1 MANIM
6 DFKSVRNNTHRAGFD
21 LSSRMCFTAKVGEM
35 LPVKHWD
42 LLPGD
47 SFNIDGKSFMRTLPV
62 QKATFGRVR
71 EYYDFYFVPYNLLW
85 DKFESWIVQ
94 TKNAYHAKSNL
105 AAADNFSTSPYFTDS
120 DIVGA
125 YSSMGSSE
133 SQAYL
138 DYWHVGTDKAKYAQG
153 DMAKLLTYLGYPTS
167 LAPAGVK
174 NLALNPFPL
183 LAYHKIYQDYFR
195 FSQWED
201 AAPWTYNLDYILSED
216 KLHMDITGMMSNR
229 SGNTP
234 TIFTLHHVN
243 FDKDLVNGMLPQPQY
258 GDVAI
263 AGPLSGDF
271 SGLHAVWPSS
281 GLAHDLRFTGTS
293 HQSGY
298 EFFPIGYDANSS
310 STGSPISQNTL
321 RVNGLT
327 GSPVQL
333 RLNNVS
339 PDNSPLQLPLSGSNI
354 SAGLSILVLRQAEAL
369 QKWKEITL
377 SGDSDYKEQISK
389 HWNVPSSQYNSYR
402 CQYLGGFARNLD
414 VSEVINTNLQ
424 GEDGVADIAGRGLSA
439 SNGKIHFK
447 NNDLYGLIMCIY
459 HAKPIVEWNSLNIL
473 HPCLTKTK
481 ATDYAIP
488 EFDSIGMQPLLR
500 LNIMYAGNSPTVPA
514 GYVPRYAEYKTDLDM
529 YKGSFTSTNLNWILP
544 HTLATVSQTQTPL
557 TYRAFKVP
565 PTICDNMFVAK
576 ADATVASDPLLNTI
590 YFDVKAVRNLSRDGM
605 PY

>member
-6 DFKSVRNNTHRAGFD
+6 DFKSVKNNVHRAGFD

-35 LPVKHWD
+35 LPVKYWD

-47 SFNIDGKSFMRTLPV
+47 SFEIDGKSFMRTLPV
-62 QKATFGRVR
+62 QKATFGRIR

-105 AAADNFSTSPYFTDS
+105 AAADNFTTSPYLTDT

-125 YSSMGSSE
+125 HSSMGSNE

-153 DMAKLLTYLGYPTS
+153 DMSKLLTYLGYPVTI
-167 LAPAGVK
+167 APSGVE
-174 NLALNPFPL
+174 NVALSPFPL

-216 KLHMDITGMMSNR
+216 KLHMDIPGMMKGR
-229 SGNTP
+229 TGNTP

-263 AGPLSGDF
+263 AGPLTGDF
-271 SGLHAVWPSS
+271 SGLSAVWATS
-281 GLAHDLRFTGTS
+281 GNSKDLVVNAS
-293 HQSGY
+293 AHQSGH
-298 EFFPIGYDANSS
+298 EFFPAGYDSKS
-310 STGSPISQNTL
+310 TTTGSGIDPVKFRL
-321 RVNGLT
+321 NGYS
-327 GSPVQL
+327 GSPVNVV
-333 RLNNVS
+333 LNQVHPHNT
-339 PDNSPLQLPLSGSNI
+339 PFNLPISGSNI

-447 NNDLYGLIMCIY
+447 NNDLYGIIMCIY
-459 HAKPIVEWNSLNIL
+459 HAKPLVEWNSLNIL
-473 HPCLTKTK
+473 HPCLTKVK
-481 ATDYAIP
+481 STDYAIP

-529 YKGSFTSTNLNWILP
+529 YKGSFATTNVNWILP
-544 HTLATVSQTQTPL
+544 HTLTTVSQTQAPL

-565 PTICDNMFVAK
+565 PTICDNMFIAK
-576 ADATVASDPLLNTI
+576 VDNTTASDQLLNTI

>member
-6 DFKSVRNNTHRAGFD
+6 DFKSVRNNVHRAGFD
-21 LSSRMCFTAKVGEM
+21 LSSRVCFTGKVGEM
-35 LPVKHWD
+35 IPIKHWD

-47 SFNIDGKSFMRTLPV
+47 TFKIDGKSFMRTLPV

-105 AAADNFSTSPYFTDS
+105 AAADNFSTSPYFTDV

-125 YSSMGSSE
+125 YSSMESKE

-138 DYWHVGTDKAKYAQG
+138 DYWHVGQDKAKYAQG
-153 DMAKLLTYLGYPTS
+153 DMAKLLIYLGYPVT
-167 LAPAGVK
+167 LAPNGVK
-174 NLALNPFPL
+174 EIALNPFPL

-201 AAPWTYNLDYILSED
+201 AAPWTYNLDYILSEGD
-216 KLHMDITGMMSNR
+216 LHMDIPGMMSGR
-229 SGNTP
+229 TGNTP

-271 SGLHAVWPSS
+271 SGLAAVWSS
-281 GLAHDLRFTGTS
+281 NNRQTVSFQGTA
-293 HQSGY
+293 HQSGH
-298 EFFPIGYDANSS
+298 EFFPLGYDASS
-310 STGSPISQNTL
+310 TSTGSSIDSSTSRL
-321 RVNGLT
+321 NGLKS
-327 GSPVQL
+327 SPI
-333 RLNNVS
+333 RANLNALG
-339 PDNSPLQLPLSGSNI
+339 PNSQISFPLTGSNI

-439 SNGKIHFK
+439 SNGKITFR

-459 HAKPIVEWNSLNIL
+459 HAKPIVEWNSANIL
-473 HPCLTKTK
+473 HPCLTKVK

-514 GYVPRYAEYKTDLDM
+514 GYVPRYAEYKTDLDIF
-529 YKGSFTSTNLNWILP
+529 KGSFASTNANWILP
-544 HTLATVSQTQTPL
+544 HTLSTVSQTQTPL

-565 PTICDNMFVAK
+565 PSICDNMFVAK
-576 ADATVASDPLLNTI
+576 ADNTVASDPLLNTI

>member
-1 MANIM
+1 M
-6 DFKSVRNNTHRAGFD
+6 DFKSVKNNVHRAGFD

-35 LPVKHWD
+35 LPVKYWD

-47 SFNIDGKSFMRTLPV
+47 SFEIDGKSFMRTLPV
-62 QKATFGRVR
+62 QKATFGRIR

-105 AAADNFSTSPYFTDS
+105 AAADNFTTSPYLTDT

-125 YSSMGSSE
+125 HSSMGSNE

-153 DMAKLLTYLGYPTS
+153 DMSKLLTYLGYPVT
-167 LAPAGVK
+167 LAPSGVD
-174 NLALNPFPL
+174 NVALSPFPL

-216 KLHMDITGMMSNR
+216 KLHMDISGMMKGR
-229 SGNTP
+229 TGNTP

-271 SGLHAVWPSS
+271 SGLSAVWATS
-281 GLAHDLRFTGTS
+281 GNAKDLVVNSTAHQAG
-293 HQSGY
+293 H
-298 EFFPIGYDANSS
+298 EFFPAGYDSNSTT
-310 STGSPISQNTL
+310 TGSGVDPYRFRL
-321 RVNGLT
+321 NGYS
-327 GSPVQL
+327 GSPVNVV
-333 RLNNVS
+333 LNQVHPHNTAFK
-339 PDNSPLQLPLSGSNI
+339 LPISGSNI

-424 GEDGVADIAGRGLSA
+424 GEEGVADIAGRGLSA

-447 NNDLYGLIMCIY
+447 NNDLYGIIMCIY
-459 HAKPIVEWNSLNIL
+459 HAKPLVEWNSMNIL
-473 HPCLTKTK
+473 HPCLTKVK
-481 ATDYAIP
+481 STDYAIP

-500 LNIMYAGNSPTVPA
+500 LNIMYAGNSPAAPA

-529 YKGSFTSTNLNWILP
+529 FKGSFATDNVNWILP
-544 HTLATVSQTQTPL
+544 HTLSTVSQTQTPL

-565 PTICDNMFVAK
+565 PAICDNMFVSK
-576 ADATVASDPLLNTI
+576 ADNTTSSDQLLNTI

>member
-6 DFKSVRNNTHRAGFD
+6 DFKSVSNNVHRAGFD

-35 LPVKHWD
+35 IPVKHWD

-47 SFNIDGKSFMRTLPV
+47 FFKMEGKSFMRTLPV

-105 AAADNFSTSPYFTDS
+105 AAADNFTTSPYFTDR

-125 YSSMGSSE
+125 HSTMGSKE
-133 SQAYL
+133 AQAYL
-138 DYWHVGTDKAKYAQG
+138 DYWHTGSDKAKYAQG
-153 DMAKLLTYLGYPTS
+153 DMSKLLTYLGYPVT
-167 LAPAGVK
+167 LAPTGVSDV
-174 NLALNPFPL
+174 ALNPFPL

-216 KLHMDITGMMSNR
+216 KLHMDISGMMSGR
-229 SGNTP
+229 TANTP

-263 AGPLSGDF
+263 AGPLTGDF
-271 SGLHAVWPSS
+271 SGLRAVWSSS
-281 GLAHDLRFTGTS
+281 GNSKTMKFQVAS
-293 HQSGY
+293 HQSGH
-298 EFFPIGYDANSS
+298 EFYPLGYDAT
-310 STGSPISQNTL
+310 STT
-321 RVNGLT
+321 T
-327 GSPVQL
+327 GSPVSSDTIKL
-333 RLNNVS
+333 NGLNSSPIAVALNNLYPS
-339 PDNSPLQLPLSGSNI
+339 SQLTFPVSGSNM

-389 HWNVPSSQYNSYR
+389 HWNIPSSQYNSYR

-424 GEDGVADIAGRGLSA
+424 GEEGVADIAGRGLSA
-439 SNGKIHFK
+439 SNGTITFK
-447 NNDLYGLIMCIY
+447 NHDLYGLIMCIY
-459 HAKPIVEWNSLNIL
+459 HAKPIVEWNSINIL
-473 HPCLTKTK
+473 HPCLTKVK

-500 LNIMYAGNSPTVPA
+500 LNIMYNGNSPTVPA
-514 GYVPRYAEYKTDLDM
+514 GYVPRYAEYKTDLDL
-529 YKGSFTSTNLNWILP
+529 YKGSFATTNVNWVLP
-544 HTLATVSQTQTPL
+544 HTLATVAQTQTPL
-557 TYRAFKVP
+557 TYRAYKVP
-565 PTICDNMFVAK
+565 PSICDNMFVAK
-576 ADATVASDPLLNTI
+576 ADNTVASDQLLNTI

>member
-6 DFKSVRNNTHRAGFD
+6 DFKSVRNNVHRAGFD

-35 LPVKHWD
+35 IPVKYWD

-47 SFNIDGKSFMRTLPV
+47 SFKIDGKSFMRTLPV

-105 AAADNFSTSPYFTDS
+105 TAADNFTTSPYFTDS
-120 DIVGA
+120 DIA
-125 YSSMGSSE
+125 SALISMRDKE
-133 SQAYL
+133 ALAYL
-138 DYWHVGTDKAKYAQG
+138 DYWHVGSDKARWAEG
-153 DMAKLLTYLGYPTS
+153 DMFKLLTYLGYPTS
-167 LAPAGVK
+167 VAPAGVS
-174 NLALNPFPL
+174 NVALSPFPL

-216 KLHMDITGMMSNR
+216 KLHMDITGMMSGR
-229 SGNTP
+229 TVNTP

-271 SGLHAVWPSS
+271 SGLSAVWAKNGNSS
-281 GLAHDLRFTGTS
+281 DVSFQVDPHK
-293 HQSGY
+293 SGY
-298 EFFPIGYDANSS
+298 EFYPLGYDATSS
-310 STGSPISQNTL
+310 STGAPPDSSMARLNGLSSSPIRTVFKTFRPSDKDL
-321 RVNGLT
+321 KFPVT
-327 GSPVQL
+327 GS
-333 RLNNVS
+333 
-339 PDNSPLQLPLSGSNI
+339 DI

-424 GEDGVADIAGRGLSA
+424 GEEGVADIAGRGLSA
-439 SNGKIHFK
+439 SNGKINFK

-459 HAKPIVEWNSLNIL
+459 HAKPIVEWNSKNIL
-473 HPCLTKTK
+473 HPCLTKVK

-488 EFDSIGMQPLLR
+488 EFDNIGMQPLLR
-500 LNIMYAGNSPTVPA
+500 LNIMYNGNSPTVPA
-514 GYVPRYAEYKTDLDM
+514 GYVPRYAEYKTDLDLF
-529 YKGSFTSTNLNWILP
+529 KGSFTSTNANWILP
-544 HTLATVSQTQTPL
+544 HTLATVSQSQTPL

-565 PTICDNMFVAK
+565 PEICDNMFVAK
-576 ADATVASDPLLNTI
+576 ADNTVDSDQLLNTI

>member
-6 DFKSVRNNTHRAGFD
+6 DFKSVRNNVHRAGFD

-47 SFNIDGKSFMRTLPV
+47 VFKIDGKSFMRTLPV

-94 TKNAYHAKSNL
+94 TKNAYHAKSVL
-105 AAADNFSTSPYFTDS
+105 TAADNFTTSPYFTDR
-120 DIVGA
+120 DIAGA
-125 YSSMGSSE
+125 YSTMGSKE

-138 DYWHVGTDKAKYAQG
+138 DYWHTGSDKADWAQG
-153 DMAKLLTYLGYPTS
+153 DMAKLLTYLGYPVT
-167 LAPAGVK
+167 LAPTGVESV
-174 NLALNPFPL
+174 ALNPFPL

-201 AAPWTYNLDYILSED
+201 AAPWTYNLDYVLSED
-216 KLHMDITGMMSNR
+216 KLHMDITGMMSGR
-229 SGNTP
+229 TVNTP

-263 AGPLSGDF
+263 AGPLTGDF
-271 SGLHAVWPSS
+271 SGLHAVWNSS
-281 GLAHDLRFTGTS
+281 GNSKSMKFQAAS
-293 HQSGY
+293 HQSGR
-298 EFFPIGYDANSS
+298 EFYPLGYDAQTS
-310 STGSPISQNTL
+310 STGSPVDPSVSRL
-321 RVNGLT
+321 NGLNS
-327 GSPVQL
+327 SPIFVT
-333 RLNNVS
+333 LNNFNPAS
-339 PDNSPLQLPLSGSNI
+339 QLNLPLSGSGM

-424 GEDGVADIAGRGLSA
+424 GEEGVADIAGRGLSA
-439 SNGKIHFK
+439 SNGKINFK

-473 HPCLTKTK
+473 HPCLTKVK

-500 LNIMYAGNSPTVPA
+500 LNIMYNGNSPTVPA
-514 GYVPRYAEYKTDLDM
+514 GYVPRYAEYKTDLDL
-529 YKGSFTSTNLNWILP
+529 YKGSFATTNVNWVLP
-544 HTLATVSQTQTPL
+544 HTLTTVSQTQTPL
-557 TYRAFKVP
+557 TYRAYKVP
-565 PTICDNMFVAK
+565 PTICDNMFVAQ
-576 ADATVASDPLLNTI
+576 ADSTVASDQLLNTI

>member
-6 DFKSVRNNTHRAGFD
+6 DFKSVRNNTHRSGFD

-47 SFNIDGKSFMRTLPV
+47 VFEIDGKSFMRTLPV

-105 AAADNFSTSPYFTDS
+105 AASDNFTSSPYLTDG

-125 YSSMGSSE
+125 LSSMGSE
-133 SQAYL
+133 GGAAYL
-138 DYWHVGTDKAKYAQG
+138 DYWYVGADKAKYAQG
-153 DMAKLLTYLGYPTS
+153 DMSKLLSYLGYPIT
-167 LAPAGVK
+167 LAPTGVR
-174 NLALNPFPL
+174 NVALNPFPL

-201 AAPWTYNLDYILSED
+201 AAPWTCNLDYVLSED
-216 KLHMDITGMMSNR
+216 HLHMDITGMMKGRTS
-229 SGNTP
+229 NTP

-263 AGPLSGDF
+263 AGPLTGDF
-271 SGLHAVWPSS
+271 SNLSASWTNSNRQTVSFQSS
-281 GLAHDLRFTGTS
+281 D
-293 HQSGY
+293 HQSGF
-298 EFFPIGYDANSS
+298 EFFPLGYDASS
-310 STGSPISQNTL
+310 STSGSQIDPSTSRLNGLGTSPV
-321 RVNGLT
+321 RVNLNAL
-327 GSPVQL
+327 SP
-333 RLNNVS
+333 NNSYKFPV
-339 PDNSPLQLPLSGSNI
+339 SGSNI

-377 SGDSDYKEQISK
+377 SGDSDYQEQISK

-424 GEDGVADIAGRGLSA
+424 GEEGIADIAGRGLSA
-439 SNGKIHFK
+439 SNGKINFK

-459 HAKPIVEWNSLNIL
+459 HAKPIVEWNSSNIL
-473 HPCLTKTK
+473 HPCLTKVK

-488 EFDSIGMQPLLR
+488 EFDNIGMQPLMR
-500 LNIMYAGNSPTVPA
+500 LNIMYGGNSPVVPA

-529 YKGSFTSTNLNWILP
+529 FKGSFLKTNINWVLP
-544 HTLATVSQTQTPL
+544 HTLSAVSQTQTPL

-565 PTICDNMFVAK
+565 PSICDNMFVAK
-576 ADATVASDPLLNTI
+576 ADATVDTDQLLNTI

>member
-6 DFKSVRNNTHRAGFD
+6 DFKSVKNNVHRSGFD

-35 LPVKHWD
+35 LPVKYWD

-47 SFNIDGKSFMRTLPV
+47 SFKIDGKSFMRTLPV
-62 QKATFGRVR
+62 QKATFGRIR

-105 AAADNFSTSPYFTDS
+105 TAADNFTTSPYFTDG
-120 DIVGA
+120 DIVSA
-125 YSSMGSSE
+125 LTSMGKNE

-138 DYWHVGTDKAKYAQG
+138 DYWNKNSNKALWAES
-153 DMAKLLTYLGYPTS
+153 DMSKLLTYLGYPTS
-167 LAPAGVK
+167 LAPSGVK
-174 NLALNPFPL
+174 EVALNPFPL

-216 KLHMDITGMMSNR
+216 KLHMDITGMMSGR
-229 SGNTP
+229 TVNTP

-263 AGPLSGDF
+263 AGPLTGDF
-271 SGLHAVWPSS
+271 SGLSAVWARQGNTSTVS
-281 GLAHDLRFTGTS
+281 FQASAH
-293 HQSGY
+293 QQGY
-298 EFFPIGYDANSS
+298 EFFPLGYDAKSS
-310 STGSPISQNTL
+310 STGSAIEPTVTRL
-321 RVNGLT
+321 NGLNSSPIRTVLNTFRPNDKDLTFPVT
-327 GSPVQL
+327 GS
-333 RLNNVS
+333 NMT
-339 PDNSPLQLPLSGSNI
+339 
-354 SAGLSILVLRQAEAL
+354 AGLSVLVLRQAEAL

-424 GEDGVADIAGRGLSA
+424 GETGVAEIAGRGLSA
-439 SNGKIHFK
+439 SNGKINFK

-459 HAKPIVEWNSLNIL
+459 HAKPIVEWNSMNIL
-473 HPCLTKTK
+473 HPCLTKVK

-500 LNIMYAGNSPTVPA
+500 LNIMYNGSSPTTPA
-514 GYVPRYAEYKTDLDM
+514 GYVPRYAEYKTDLDL
-529 YKGSFTSTNLNWILP
+529 YKGSFATTNVNWVLP
-544 HTLATVSQTQTPL
+544 HTLAATSQVQTPL
-557 TYRAFKVP
+557 TYRAYKVQP
-565 PTICDNMFVAK
+565 DICDNMFVAK
-576 ADATVASDPLLNTI
+576 ADNTVESDQLLNTI

>member
-6 DFKSVRNNTHRAGFD
+6 DFKSVKNNVHRAGFD

-35 LPVKHWD
+35 LPVKYWD

-47 SFNIDGKSFMRTLPV
+47 SFKIDGKSFMRTLPV

-105 AAADNFSTSPYFTDS
+105 TAADNFTTSPYFTDG
-120 DIVGA
+120 DITTALV
-125 YSSMGSSE
+125 SMLTKE
-133 SQAYL
+133 SLAYL
-138 DYWHVGTDKAKYAQG
+138 DYWRVGSDKAKWAQS
-153 DMAKLLTYLGYPTS
+153 DMSKLLTYLGYPVS
-167 LAPAGVK
+167 AAPTGVS
-174 NLALNPFPL
+174 NVAFSPFPL

-201 AAPWTYNLDYILSED
+201 AAPWTYNLDYILSEE
-216 KLHMDITGMMSNR
+216 KLHMDITGMMSGRNA
-229 SGNTP
+229 NTP

-258 GDVAI
+258 GDVSI
-263 AGPLSGDF
+263 AGPLTGDF
-271 SGLHAVWPSS
+271 SGLSAVWSKS
-281 GLAHDLRFTGTS
+281 GNTS
-293 HQSGY
+293 EVSFQVDPHKSGY
-298 EFFPIGYDANSS
+298 EFYPLGYDSNSTSSGHAPDSSMARLNGLNSS
-310 STGSPISQNTL
+310 PIRTIFKSFRPNDKDLTLPITGSNMT
-321 RVNGLT
+321 V
-327 GSPVQL
+327 
-333 RLNNVS
+333 
-339 PDNSPLQLPLSGSNI
+339 
-354 SAGLSILVLRQAEAL
+354 GLSILVLRQAEAL

-402 CQYLGGFARNLD
+402 CRYLGGFARNLD

-424 GEDGVADIAGRGLSA
+424 GEEGVADIAGRGLSA
-439 SNGKIHFK
+439 SNGKISFK
-447 NNDLYGLIMCIY
+447 NNDLYGLVMCIY
-459 HAKPIVEWNSLNIL
+459 HAKPIVEWNSTNIL
-473 HPCLTKTK
+473 HPCLTKVK

-500 LNIMYAGNSPTVPA
+500 LNIMYSGNSPMVPA
-514 GYVPRYAEYKTDLDM
+514 GYVPRYAEYKTDLDL
-529 YKGSFTSTNLNWILP
+529 YKGSFAANNVNWILP
-544 HTLATVSQTQTPL
+544 HTLTTVSQTQTPL

-565 PTICDNMFVAK
+565 PGICDNMFVAK
-576 ADATVASDPLLNTI
+576 ADYLFNSDQLLNTI

>member
-6 DFKSVRNNTHRAGFD
+6 DFKSVRNNVHRAGFD

-35 LPVKHWD
+35 LPVKYWD

-47 SFNIDGKSFMRTLPV
+47 SFKIDGKSFMRTLPV

-94 TKNAYHAKSNL
+94 TKNAYHAKSSL
-105 AAADNFSTSPYFTDS
+105 AASDNFTTSPYFTDA

-133 SQAYL
+133 ATAYL
-138 DYWHVGTDKAKYAQG
+138 DYWHKGTDKAKWAQG
-153 DMAKLLTYLGYPTS
+153 DMSKLLTYLGYPVS
-167 LAPAGVK
+167 LAPTGAGKV
-174 NLALNPFPL
+174 ALNPFPL

-201 AAPWTYNLDYILSED
+201 AAPWTYNLDYVLSED
-216 KLHMDITGMMSNR
+216 KLHMDIPGMMSGR
-229 SGNTP
+229 TSNTP

-263 AGPLSGDF
+263 AGPLTGDF
-271 SGLHAVWPSS
+271 SGLSAVWSKQ
-281 GLAHDLRFTGTS
+281 GNTS
-293 HQSGY
+293 NVTFQASAHQSGFSFY
-298 EFFPIGYDANSS
+298 PLGYDAQTS
-310 STGSPISQNTL
+310 STGSGPDSSTSRL
-321 RVNGLT
+321 NGYS
-327 GSPVQL
+327 GSPV
-333 RLNNVS
+333 RPALNNFRPNDKDLV
-339 PDNSPLQLPLSGSNI
+339 LPVTGSNM
-354 SAGLSILVLRQAEAL
+354 SVGLSVLVLRQAEAL

-439 SNGKIHFK
+439 SNGKINFK

-459 HAKPIVEWNSLNIL
+459 HAKPIVEWDSANIL
-473 HPCLTKTK
+473 HPCLTKVK
-481 ATDYAIP
+481 STDYAIP

-500 LNIMYAGNSPTVPA
+500 LNIMYSGNSPLVPA
-514 GYVPRYAEYKTDLDM
+514 GYVPRYAEYKTDLDLF
-529 YKGSFTSTNLNWILP
+529 KGSFSKVNVNWVLP
-544 HTLATVSQTQTPL
+544 HTLATVAQTQTPL
-557 TYRAFKVP
+557 TYRAYKVP
-565 PTICDNMFVAK
+565 PEICDNMFVAQ
-576 ADATVASDPLLNTI
+576 ADSTVASDQLLNTI

>member
-6 DFKSVRNNTHRAGFD
+6 DFKSVRNNVHRAGFD
-21 LSSRMCFTAKVGEM
+21 LSARMCFSGKVGEM
-35 LPVKHWD
+35 LPVKYWD

-47 SFNIDGKSFMRTLPV
+47 NFKIDGKSFMRTLPV

-94 TKNAYHAKSNL
+94 TKNSYHAKSNL
-105 AAADNFSTSPYFTDS
+105 TAADNFTTSPYFTDG
-120 DIVGA
+120 DLVGA
-125 YSSMGSSE
+125 LASMGSKE

-138 DYWHVGTDKAKYAQG
+138 DYWHAGSDKARWAEG
-153 DMAKLLTYLGYPTS
+153 DMTKLLTYLGYPTS
-167 LAPAGVK
+167 LAPTGVK
-174 NLALNPFPL
+174 EVALNPFPL

-201 AAPWTYNLDYILSED
+201 AAPWTYNLDYILTED
-216 KLHMDITGMMSNR
+216 KLHMDITGMMSGR
-229 SGNTP
+229 TANTP

-263 AGPLSGDF
+263 AGPLTGDF
-271 SGLHAVWPSS
+271 SGLSAVWSKN
-281 GLAHDLRFTGTS
+281 GTTNNVS
-293 HQSGY
+293 FVASPHQQGA
-298 EFFPIGYDANSS
+298 EFFPLGFDAKSPT
-310 STGSPISQNTL
+310 TGSAIDPLTPRLNGYSGAPIRTTL
-321 RVNGLT
+321 KTFRPIDKDLTLPVT
-327 GSPVQL
+327 GS
-333 RLNNVS
+333 NMT
-339 PDNSPLQLPLSGSNI
+339 
-354 SAGLSILVLRQAEAL
+354 AGLSILVLRQAEAL

-424 GEDGVADIAGRGLSA
+424 GEEGVADIAGRGLSA
-439 SNGKIHFK
+439 SNGKINFK

-473 HPCLTKTK
+473 HPCLTKVK

-500 LNIMYAGNSPTVPA
+500 LNIMYNGNSPTAPA
-514 GYVPRYAEYKTDLDM
+514 GYVPRYAEYKTDLDL
-529 YKGSFTSTNLNWILP
+529 YKGSFTTTNVNWVLP
-544 HTLATVSQTQTPL
+544 HTLTTVSQTQTPL
-557 TYRAFKVP
+557 TYRAYKVP
-565 PTICDNMFVAK
+565 PSICDNMFVAK
-576 ADATVASDPLLNTI
+576 ADNTLDSDQLLNTI

>member
-6 DFKSVRNNTHRAGFD
+6 DFKSVRNNVHRAGFD

-47 SFNIDGKSFMRTLPV
+47 SFKIDGKSFMRTLPV

-94 TKNAYHAKSNL
+94 TKNAYHAKTVL
-105 AAADNFSTSPYFTDS
+105 TAADNFTTSPYFTDR

-125 YSSMGSSE
+125 YSTMGSKE

-138 DYWHVGTDKAKYAQG
+138 DYWHTGSDKASWAQG
-153 DMAKLLTYLGYPTS
+153 DMAKLLTYLGYPVT
-167 LAPAGVK
+167 LAPTGVESV
-174 NLALNPFPL
+174 ALNPFPL

-216 KLHMDITGMMSNR
+216 KLHIDVSGMMSGR
-229 SGNTP
+229 TANTP

-263 AGPLSGDF
+263 AGPLTGDF
-271 SGLHAVWPSS
+271 SGLSAVWSSS
-281 GLAHDLRFTGTS
+281 GNSKSMKFQVTS
-293 HQSGY
+293 HQPGH
-298 EFFPIGYDANSS
+298 EFYPLGYDAQT
-310 STGSPISQNTL
+310 ST
-321 RVNGLT
+321 T
-327 GSPVQL
+327 GSPVDPSVA
-333 RLNNVS
+333 RLNGLNSS
-339 PDNSPLQLPLSGSNI
+339 PIYTTLNNFNPASQLNLPITGSNM

-424 GEDGVADIAGRGLSA
+424 GEEGVADIAGRGLSA
-439 SNGKIHFK
+439 SNGKINFK

-473 HPCLTKTK
+473 HPCLTKVK

-500 LNIMYAGNSPTVPA
+500 LNIMYNGNSPTVPA
-514 GYVPRYAEYKTDLDM
+514 GYVPRYAEYKTDLDL
-529 YKGSFTSTNLNWILP
+529 YKGSFATTNVNWVLP
-544 HTLATVSQTQTPL
+544 HTLTTVSQTQTPL
-557 TYRAFKVP
+557 TYRAYKVP
-565 PTICDNMFVAK
+565 PAICDNMFVAQ
-576 ADATVASDPLLNTI
+576 ADSTAASDQLLNTI

>member
-6 DFKSVRNNTHRAGFD
+6 DFKSVKNNVHRSGFD

-35 LPVKHWD
+35 LPIKCWD

-47 SFNIDGKSFMRTLPV
+47 SFKIDGKSFMRTLPV

-94 TKNAYHAKSNL
+94 TKNSYHAKSNL
-105 AAADNFSTSPYFTDS
+105 TAADNFTTSPYFTDK

-125 YSSMGSSE
+125 FSSMGSNE

-138 DYWHVGTDKAKYAQG
+138 DYWHTGSDKAKWAQG
-153 DMAKLLTYLGYPTS
+153 DMAKLLTYLGYPVS
-167 LAPAGVK
+167 LAPTGVS
-174 NLALNPFPL
+174 NVALSPFPL

-201 AAPWTYNLDYILSED
+201 AAPWTYNLDYVLSED
-216 KLHMDITGMMSNR
+216 KLHMDITGMMSGR
-229 SGNTP
+229 TANTP

-271 SGLHAVWPSS
+271 SGLSALWNNSNRQTVS
-281 GLAHDLRFTGTS
+281 FQGTD
-293 HQSGY
+293 HQSGFQ
-298 EFFPIGYDANSS
+298 FFPLGYDAKTST
-310 STGSPISQNTL
+310 TGSPIDSGTSRLNGL
-321 RVNGLT
+321 GSSPVRVNLNALGPNSGL
-327 GSPVQL
+327 SFPI
-333 RLNNVS
+333 
-339 PDNSPLQLPLSGSNI
+339 SGSNI

-424 GEDGVADIAGRGLSA
+424 GDEGVADIAGRGLSA
-439 SNGKIHFK
+439 SNGKINFK

-473 HPCLTKTK
+473 HPCLTKVK

-500 LNIMYAGNSPTVPA
+500 LNIMYNGNSPTVPA
-514 GYVPRYAEYKTDLDM
+514 GYVPRYAEYKTDLDL
-529 YKGSFTSTNLNWILP
+529 YKGSFTTTNVNWVLP
-544 HTLATVSQTQTPL
+544 HTLTTVSQTQTPL
-557 TYRAFKVP
+557 TYRAYKVP
-565 PTICDNMFVAK
+565 PEICDNMFVAK
-576 ADATVASDPLLNTI
+576 ASSTVDSDQLLNTI

>member
-6 DFKSVRNNTHRAGFD
+6 DFKSVSNNVHRAGFD

-47 SFNIDGKSFMRTLPV
+47 SFKIDGKSFMRTLPV

-105 AAADNFSTSPYFTDS
+105 AAADNFTTSPYFTDR

-125 YSSMGSSE
+125 YSTMGSKE
-133 SQAYL
+133 AQAYL
-138 DYWHVGTDKAKYAQG
+138 DYWHTGTDKAKYAQG
-153 DMAKLLTYLGYPTS
+153 DMSKLLTYLGYPIT
-167 LAPAGVK
+167 LAPTGVSDV
-174 NLALNPFPL
+174 ALNPFPL

-216 KLHMDITGMMSNR
+216 KLHMDISGMMSGR
-229 SGNTP
+229 TANTP

-263 AGPLSGDF
+263 AGPLTGDF
-271 SGLHAVWPSS
+271 SGLRAVWSSS
-281 GLAHDLRFTGTS
+281 GNSKTMKFQVAA
-293 HQSGY
+293 HQSGR
-298 EFFPIGYDANSS
+298 EFYPLGYDAT
-310 STGSPISQNTL
+310 STT
-321 RVNGLT
+321 T
-327 GSPVQL
+327 GSPVDPDPI
-333 RLNNVS
+333 RLNGLNSS
-339 PDNSPLQLPLSGSNI
+339 PISVALNNLYPSTQLNLPVSGSGMSI
-354 SAGLSILVLRQAEAL
+354 GLSILVLRQAEAL

-439 SNGKIHFK
+439 SNGKINFK
-447 NNDLYGLIMCIY
+447 NHDLYGLIMCIY
-459 HAKPIVEWNSLNIL
+459 HAKPIVEWNSINIL
-473 HPCLTKTK
+473 HPCLTKVK

-500 LNIMYAGNSPTVPA
+500 LNIMYNGNSPTVPA
-514 GYVPRYAEYKTDLDM
+514 GYVPRYAEYKTDLDL
-529 YKGSFTSTNLNWILP
+529 YKGSFATTNVNWVLP
-544 HTLATVSQTQTPL
+544 HTLATVAQTQTPL
-557 TYRAFKVP
+557 TYRAYKVP
-565 PTICDNMFVAK
+565 PSICDNMFVAK
-576 ADATVASDPLLNTI
+576 ADNTVASDQLLNTI

>member
-6 DFKSVRNNTHRAGFD
+6 DFKSVSNNVHRAGFD

-47 SFNIDGKSFMRTLPV
+47 SFKIDGKSFMRTLPV

-105 AAADNFSTSPYFTDS
+105 AAADNFTTSPYFTDR

-125 YSSMGSSE
+125 HSTMGSKE
-133 SQAYL
+133 TQAYL
-138 DYWHVGTDKAKYAQG
+138 DYWHVGSDKAKYAQG
-153 DMAKLLTYLGYPTS
+153 DMSKLLAYLGYPVT
-167 LAPAGVK
+167 LAPTGVSDV
-174 NLALNPFPL
+174 ALNPFPL

-216 KLHMDITGMMSNR
+216 KLHMDITGMMSGR
-229 SGNTP
+229 TANTP

-263 AGPLSGDF
+263 AGPLTGDF
-271 SGLHAVWPSS
+271 SGLSAVWAKQGNTSNVTFQAD
-281 GLAHDLRFTGTS
+281 AHQQGF
-293 HQSGY
+293 
-298 EFFPIGYDANSS
+298 EFFPLGYDATSTTTGSGPNSS
-310 STGSPISQNTL
+310 VPRLNGYKGSPM
-321 RVNGLT
+321 R
-327 GSPVQL
+327 PA
-333 RLNNVS
+333 LNNLR
-339 PDNSPLQLPLSGSNI
+339 PNDKDLIFPIKGSNMT
-354 SAGLSILVLRQAEAL
+354 AGLSILVLRQAEAL

-439 SNGKIHFK
+439 SNGKINFK
-447 NNDLYGLIMCIY
+447 NHDLYGLIMCIY
-459 HAKPIVEWNSLNIL
+459 HAKPIVEWNSTNIL
-473 HPCLTKTK
+473 HPCLTKVK

-500 LNIMYAGNSPTVPA
+500 LNIMYNGNSPTVPA
-514 GYVPRYAEYKTDLDM
+514 GYVPRYAEYKTDLDL
-529 YKGSFTSTNLNWILP
+529 YKGSFATTNINWVLP
-544 HTLATVSQTQTPL
+544 HTLATVAQTQTPL
-557 TYRAFKVP
+557 TYRAYKVP

-576 ADATVASDPLLNTI
+576 ADNTVASDQLLNTI

>member
-6 DFKSVRNNTHRAGFD
+6 DFKSIRNNVHRAGFD
-21 LSSRMCFTAKVGEM
+21 LSSRVCFTGKVGEM
-35 LPVKHWD
+35 LPVKYWD

-47 SFNIDGKSFMRTLPV
+47 RFEIDGKSFMRTLPV

-105 AAADNFSTSPYFTDS
+105 AAADNFTTSPYLTVE

-138 DYWHVGTDKAKYAQG
+138 DYWHVGSDRAKWCQG
-153 DMAKLLTYLGYPTS
+153 DMAKLLSYLGYPLTV
-167 LAPAGVK
+167 APSGSGTV
-174 NLALNPFPL
+174 ALNPFPL

-201 AAPWTYNLDYILSED
+201 AAPWTYNLDYILSEGD
-216 KLHMDITGMMSNR
+216 LHMDITGMMSGR
-229 SGNTP
+229 TSNTP

-271 SGLHAVWPSS
+271 SGLSASWNNNNRQTVS
-281 GLAHDLRFTGTS
+281 FQGTD
-293 HQSGY
+293 HQSGF
-298 EFFPIGYDANSS
+298 EFFPLGYDAQSS
-310 STGSPISQNTL
+310 TTGSPIDTSVSRLNGLETSPV
-321 RVNGLT
+321 RVNLNALAPNSGFKFPIT
-327 GSPVQL
+327 GI
-333 RLNNVS
+333 
-339 PDNSPLQLPLSGSNI
+339 NI

-424 GEDGVADIAGRGLSA
+424 GEEGVADIAGRGLSA
-439 SNGKIHFK
+439 SNGKINFK
-447 NNDLYGLIMCIY
+447 NNDLYGVIMCIY
-459 HAKPIVEWNSLNIL
+459 HGKPIVEWNASNIL
-473 HPCLTKTK
+473 HPSLVRVK

-500 LNIMYAGNSPTVPA
+500 LNIMYNGNSPLVPA
-514 GYVPRYAEYKTDLDM
+514 GYVPRYAEYKTDLDTF
-529 YKGSFTSTNLNWILP
+529 KGSFNTTNINWVLP
-544 HTLATVSQTQTPL
+544 HTLSTVSQTQTPL

-565 PTICDNMFVAK
+565 PEICDNMFVAQ
-576 ADATVASDPLLNTI
+576 ADYTVKTDQLLNTI

>member
-6 DFKSVRNNTHRAGFD
+6 DFKSVKNNVHRSGFD

-35 LPVKHWD
+35 LPVKYWD

-47 SFNIDGKSFMRTLPV
+47 SFKIDGKSFMRTLPV

-105 AAADNFSTSPYFTDS
+105 TAADNFKTSPYFTDG
-120 DIVGA
+120 DITA
-125 YSSMGSSE
+125 AAISMGTNE
-133 SQAYL
+133 SLAYL
-138 DYWHVGTDKAKYAQG
+138 DYWHVGSDKAKWAET
-153 DMAKLLTYLGYPTS
+153 DMKKLLAYLGYPTS
-167 LAPAGVK
+167 VAPSGLV

-216 KLHMDITGMMSNR
+216 KLHMDITGMMNGR
-229 SGNTP
+229 TANTP

-263 AGPLSGDF
+263 AGPLTGDF
-271 SGLHAVWPSS
+271 SGLSAVWAKQGNPSNVS
-281 GLAHDLRFTGTS
+281 FQANAHQQGF
-293 HQSGY
+293 
-298 EFFPIGYDANSS
+298 EFFPLGYDATSSTTGSSPNSS
-310 STGSPISQNTL
+310 TARLNGYDGSPIRPILN
-321 RVNGLT
+321 
-327 GSPVQL
+327 QL
-333 RLNNVS
+333 RPNDKDLTF
-339 PDNSPLQLPLSGSNI
+339 PIKGADM

-377 SGDSDYKEQISK
+377 SGDSDYREQISK

-424 GEDGVADIAGRGLSA
+424 GETGVADIAGRGLSA
-439 SNGKIHFK
+439 SNGKINFK

-459 HAKPIVEWNSLNIL
+459 HAKPIVEWNSANIL
-473 HPCLTKTK
+473 HPCLTKLK

-500 LNIMYAGNSPTVPA
+500 LNIMYNGSSPMVPA
-514 GYVPRYAEYKTDLDM
+514 GYVPRYAEYKTDLDL
-529 YKGSFTSTNLNWILP
+529 YKGSFATTNVNWVLP
-544 HTLATVSQTQTPL
+544 HTLSAVSQVQTPL
-557 TYRAFKVP
+557 TYRAYKVP
-565 PTICDNMFVAK
+565 PNICDNMFVAR
-576 ADATVASDPLLNTI
+576 ADNTVDSDQLLNTI

>member
-6 DFKSVRNNTHRAGFD
+6 DFKSVKNNVHRSGFD

-35 LPVKHWD
+35 LPVKYWD

-47 SFNIDGKSFMRTLPV
+47 SFTIDGKSFMRTLPV

-105 AAADNFSTSPYFTDS
+105 AAADNFTTSPYLTDA

-125 YSSMGSSE
+125 HSSMGSKE

-138 DYWHVGTDKAKYAQG
+138 DYWHIGSDKAKYAQG
-153 DMAKLLTYLGYPTS
+153 DMSKLLTYLGYPVT
-167 LAPAGVK
+167 LAPSGVE
-174 NLALNPFPL
+174 NVALSPFPL

-216 KLHMDITGMMSNR
+216 KLHMDIPGMMSGR
-229 SGNTP
+229 TGNIP

-263 AGPLSGDF
+263 AGPLTGDF
-271 SGLHAVWPSS
+271 SGLSANWAVS
-281 GLAHDLRFTGTS
+281 GNPKSFVISASG
-293 HQSGY
+293 HQSGH
-298 EFFPIGYDANSS
+298 EFFPGGYDSKTTTS
-310 STGSPISQNTL
+310 GSGVDLSTFRL
-321 RVNGLT
+321 NGHT
-327 GSPVQL
+327 GSPVNAV
-333 RLNNVS
+333 LNQVR
-339 PDNSPLQLPLSGSNI
+339 PRDTPLQLPISGSNI
-354 SAGLSILVLRQAEAL
+354 SAGLSVLALRQAEAL

-439 SNGKIHFK
+439 SNGNIHFK
-447 NNDLYGLIMCIY
+447 NNDLYGIIMCIY
-459 HAKPIVEWNSLNIL
+459 HAKPLVEWNSLNIL
-473 HPCLTKTK
+473 HPCLTKVK
-481 ATDYAIP
+481 STDYAIP

-529 YKGSFTSTNLNWILP
+529 YKGSFATTNVNWILP
-544 HTLATVSQTQTPL
+544 HTLSTVSQTQTPL

-565 PTICDNMFVAK
+565 PTICDNMFISK
-576 ADATVASDPLLNTI
+576 ADNTTTTDQLLNTI

>member
-6 DFKSVRNNTHRAGFD
+6 DFKSVKNNVHRSGFD

-35 LPVKHWD
+35 IPVKHWD

-47 SFNIDGKSFMRTLPV
+47 SFKIDGKSFMRTLPV
-62 QKATFGRVR
+62 QKATFGRIR

-105 AAADNFSTSPYFTDS
+105 TAADNFTTSPYFTDT
-120 DIVGA
+120 DIVSA
-125 YSSMGSSE
+125 LASMRENE

-138 DYWHVGTDKAKYAQG
+138 DYWRSGSNKASWAG
-153 DMAKLLTYLGYPTS
+153 SDMTKLLTYLGYPTS
-167 LAPAGVK
+167 LSPTGVSDV
-174 NLALNPFPL
+174 ALNPFPL

-201 AAPWTYNLDYILSED
+201 AAPWTYNLDYILSEE
-216 KLHMDITGMMSNR
+216 KLHMDITGMMSGR
-229 SGNTP
+229 TVNTP

-271 SGLHAVWPSS
+271 SGLSALWNNNNRQTVSF
-281 GLAHDLRFTGTS
+281 LGTD
-293 HQSGY
+293 HQSGF
-298 EFFPIGYDANSS
+298 EFFPLGYDAKS
-310 STGSPISQNTL
+310 STTGSQIEPGTSRINALGTSPV
-321 RVNGLT
+321 RVN
-327 GSPVQL
+327 
-333 RLNNVS
+333 LNSLAPNTKFS
-339 PDNSPLQLPLSGSNI
+339 FPISGSNI
-354 SAGLSILVLRQAEAL
+354 SAGLSVLVLRQAEAL

-424 GEDGVADIAGRGLSA
+424 GEQGVADIAGRGLSA
-439 SNGKIHFK
+439 SNGKINFK

-459 HAKPIVEWNSLNIL
+459 HAKPIVEWNSMNIL
-473 HPCLTKTK
+473 HPCLTKVK
-481 ATDYAIP
+481 STDYAIP
-488 EFDSIGMQPLLR
+488 EFDNIGMQPLLR
-500 LNIMYAGNSPTVPA
+500 LNIMYNGNSPTVPA
-514 GYVPRYAEYKTDLDM
+514 GYVPRYAEYKTDLDL
-529 YKGSFTSTNLNWILP
+529 YKGSFVTTNVNWVLP
-544 HTLATVSQTQTPL
+544 HTLTTVSQTQTPL
-557 TYRAFKVP
+557 TYRAYKVP
-565 PTICDNMFVAK
+565 PEICDNMFVAK
-576 ADATVASDPLLNTI
+576 ADDTLDSDQLLNTI
-590 YFDVKAVRNLSRDGM
+590 YFDVKSVRNLSRDGM

>member
-1 MANIM
+1 M
-6 DFKSVRNNTHRAGFD
+6 DFKSVRNNVHRAGFD

-35 LPVKHWD
+35 LPVKYWD

-47 SFNIDGKSFMRTLPV
+47 SFKIDGKSFMRTLPV

-105 AAADNFSTSPYFTDS
+105 TAADNFTTSPYFTDV

-125 YSSMGSSE
+125 FSSMGSAE
-133 SQAYL
+133 SSAYL
-138 DYWHVGTDKAKYAQG
+138 DYWHNGTDKAKWAQG
-153 DMAKLLTYLGYPTS
+153 DMSKLLTYLGYPVT
-167 LAPAGVK
+167 LAPSGVS
-174 NLALNPFPL
+174 NIALNPFPL

-216 KLHMDITGMMSNR
+216 KLHMDITGMMSGR
-229 SGNTP
+229 TSNTP

-271 SGLHAVWPSS
+271 SGLTAVWSKQ
-281 GLAHDLRFTGTS
+281 GNTS
-293 HQSGY
+293 NVTFQASPHQQGC
-298 EFFPIGYDANSS
+298 EFFPLGYDATSS
-310 STGSPISQNTL
+310 TTGSPMDSSTPRL
-321 RVNGLT
+321 NGYKGSPTRTFLNYFRPNDKDLIFPVT
-327 GSPVQL
+327 GSNMP
-333 RLNNVS
+333 
-339 PDNSPLQLPLSGSNI
+339 
-354 SAGLSILVLRQAEAL
+354 AGLSILVLRQAEAL

-424 GEDGVADIAGRGLSA
+424 GEEGVADIAGRGLSA
-439 SNGKIHFK
+439 SNGKINFK

-473 HPCLTKTK
+473 HPCLTKVK

-500 LNIMYAGNSPTVPA
+500 LNIMYNGNSPTVPA
-514 GYVPRYAEYKTDLDM
+514 GYVPRYAEYKTDLDL
-529 YKGSFTSTNLNWILP
+529 YKGSFTTTNANWILP
-544 HTLATVSQTQTPL
+544 HTLTTMAQTQTPL
-557 TYRAFKVP
+557 TYRAYKVP
-565 PTICDNMFVAK
+565 PSICDNMFVAQ
-576 ADATVASDPLLNTI
+576 ADNTVASDQLLNTI

>member
-6 DFKSVRNNTHRAGFD
+6 DFKSVSNNVHRAGFD

-47 SFNIDGKSFMRTLPV
+47 SFKIDGKSFMRTLPV

-105 AAADNFSTSPYFTDS
+105 AAADNFTTSPYFTDR

-125 YSSMGSSE
+125 YSTMGSKE
-133 SQAYL
+133 AQAYL
-138 DYWHVGTDKAKYAQG
+138 DYWHTGTDKAKYAQG
-153 DMAKLLTYLGYPTS
+153 DMSKLLTYLGYPIT
-167 LAPAGVK
+167 LAPTGVSDV
-174 NLALNPFPL
+174 ALNPFPL

-216 KLHMDITGMMSNR
+216 KLHMDISGMMSGR
-229 SGNTP
+229 TANTP

-263 AGPLSGDF
+263 AGPLTGDF
-271 SGLHAVWPSS
+271 SGLRAVWSSS
-281 GLAHDLRFTGTS
+281 GNCKTMKFQVAA
-293 HQSGY
+293 HQSGR
-298 EFFPIGYDANSS
+298 EFYPLGYDAT
-310 STGSPISQNTL
+310 STT
-321 RVNGLT
+321 T
-327 GSPVQL
+327 GSPVDPDPI
-333 RLNNVS
+333 RLNGLNSS
-339 PDNSPLQLPLSGSNI
+339 PISVALNNLYPSTQLNLPVSGSGMSI
-354 SAGLSILVLRQAEAL
+354 GLSILVLRQAEAL

-439 SNGKIHFK
+439 SNGKINFK
-447 NNDLYGLIMCIY
+447 NHDLYGLIMCIY
-459 HAKPIVEWNSLNIL
+459 HAKPIVEWNSINIL
-473 HPCLTKTK
+473 HPCLTKVK

-500 LNIMYAGNSPTVPA
+500 LNIMYNGNSPTVPA
-514 GYVPRYAEYKTDLDM
+514 GYVPRYAEYKTDLDL
-529 YKGSFTSTNLNWILP
+529 YKGSFATTNVNWVLP
-544 HTLATVSQTQTPL
+544 HTLATVAQTQTPL
-557 TYRAFKVP
+557 TYRAYKVP
-565 PTICDNMFVAK
+565 PSICDNMFVAK
-576 ADATVASDPLLNTI
+576 ADNTVASDQLLNTI

>member
-6 DFKSVRNNTHRAGFD
+6 DFKSVSNNVHRAGFD

-35 LPVKHWD
+35 LPVKYWD

-47 SFNIDGKSFMRTLPV
+47 SFKIDGKSFMRTLPV

-105 AAADNFSTSPYFTDS
+105 AAADNFTTSPYLTDR

-125 YSSMGSSE
+125 YSTMGSKE

-138 DYWHVGTDKAKYAQG
+138 DYWHTSSDKAKWAQG
-153 DMAKLLTYLGYPTS
+153 DMSKLLTYLGYPIT
-167 LAPAGVK
+167 LAPSGVESV
-174 NLALNPFPL
+174 ALNPFPL

-216 KLHMDITGMMSNR
+216 KLHMDITGMMSGR
-229 SGNTP
+229 TANTP

-263 AGPLSGDF
+263 AGPLTGDF
-271 SGLHAVWPSS
+271 SGLTASWASS
-281 GLAHDLRFTGTS
+281 GNNKSMVFTTQA
-293 HQSGY
+293 HQSGH
-298 EFFPIGYDANSS
+298 EFFPLGYDSTTT
-310 STGSPISQNTL
+310 STGSPMDSGVSRTNGYSGSPTSVTL
-321 RVNGLT
+321 NAMRPYGSALTLPVNGL
-327 GSPVQL
+327 
-333 RLNNVS
+333 NM
-339 PDNSPLQLPLSGSNI
+339 

-424 GEDGVADIAGRGLSA
+424 GEEGVADIAGRGLSA
-439 SNGKIHFK
+439 SNGKINFK

-459 HAKPIVEWNSLNIL
+459 HAKPIVEWNSINIL
-473 HPCLTKTK
+473 HPCLTKVK

-500 LNIMYAGNSPTVPA
+500 LNIMYNGNSPTVPA
-514 GYVPRYAEYKTDLDM
+514 GYVPRYAEYKTDLDL
-529 YKGSFTSTNLNWILP
+529 YKGSFATTNVNWVLP
-544 HTLATVSQTQTPL
+544 HTLTTVSQTQTPL
-557 TYRAFKVP
+557 TYRAYKVP
-565 PTICDNMFVAK
+565 PAICDNMFVAK
-576 ADATVASDPLLNTI
+576 ADNTTASDQLLNTI

>member
-6 DFKSVRNNTHRAGFD
+6 DFKSVKNNVHRAGFD

-47 SFNIDGKSFMRTLPV
+47 SFKIDGKSFMRTLPV

-105 AAADNFSTSPYFTDS
+105 AAADNFTTSPYFTDT
-120 DIVGA
+120 DLVGA
-125 YSSMGSSE
+125 LSSMGTKE

-138 DYWHVGTDKAKYAQG
+138 DYWREGSDKAKWAEG
-153 DMAKLLTYLGYPTS
+153 DMSKLLTYLGYPTS
-167 LAPAGVK
+167 LSPSGVK
-174 NLALNPFPL
+174 SIALNPFPL

-195 FSQWED
+195 FNQWED

-216 KLHMDITGMMSNR
+216 KLHMDITGMMSGR
-229 SGNTP
+229 TANTP

-263 AGPLSGDF
+263 AGPLTGDF
-271 SGLHAVWPSS
+271 SGLSAVWSKS
-281 GLAHDLRFTGTS
+281 GNAGEMSFQAEAHRQGF
-293 HQSGY
+293 
-298 EFFPIGYDANSS
+298 EFFPLGYDSNSTTTGS
-310 STGSPISQNTL
+310 GIEPSKARVNGYSGSPIRTMLNSFRPNSKDL
-321 RVNGLT
+321 NFPVV
-327 GSPVQL
+327 GS
-333 RLNNVS
+333 S
-339 PDNSPLQLPLSGSNI
+339 T

-439 SNGKIHFK
+439 SNGKINFK

-459 HAKPIVEWNSLNIL
+459 HAKPIVEWNSTNIL
-473 HPCLTKTK
+473 HPCLTKVK

-488 EFDSIGMQPLLR
+488 EFDNIGMQPLLR
-500 LNIMYAGNSPTVPA
+500 LNIMYNGNSPTVPA
-514 GYVPRYAEYKTDLDM
+514 GYVPRYAEYKTDLDL
-529 YKGSFTSTNLNWILP
+529 YKGSFATTNVNWVLP
-544 HTLATVSQTQTPL
+544 HTLTTVSQTQTPL
-557 TYRAFKVP
+557 TYRAYKVQP
-565 PTICDNMFVAK
+565 SICDNMFVAK
-576 ADATVASDPLLNTI
+576 ADSTVESDQLLNTI

>member
-6 DFKSVRNNTHRAGFD
+6 DFKSVKNNVHRAGFD

-35 LPVKHWD
+35 LPVKYWD

-47 SFNIDGKSFMRTLPV
+47 SFEIDGKSFMRTLPV
-62 QKATFGRVR
+62 QKATFGRIR

-105 AAADNFSTSPYFTDS
+105 AAADNFTTSPYLTDA

-125 YSSMGSSE
+125 HSSMGSNE

-138 DYWHVGTDKAKYAQG
+138 DYWHTGTDKAKHAQG
-153 DMAKLLTYLGYPTS
+153 DMSKLLTYLGYPVT
-167 LAPAGVK
+167 LAPSGVE
-174 NLALNPFPL
+174 NVALSPFPL

-216 KLHMDITGMMSNR
+216 KLHMDISGMMKGR
-229 SGNTP
+229 TGNTP

-271 SGLHAVWPSS
+271 SGLQATWT
-281 GLAHDLRFTGTS
+281 TGNRKSLTYEMAA
-293 HQSGY
+293 HQSGR
-298 EFFPIGYDANSS
+298 EFFPVGYDATSS
-310 STGSPISQNTL
+310 TTGSPIERTVI
-321 RVNGLT
+321 RGNGYS
-327 GSPVQL
+327 GSPIRPTLKLVAPIDDTPFPIL
-333 RLNNVS
+333 
-339 PDNSPLQLPLSGSNI
+339 GSNI

-424 GEDGVADIAGRGLSA
+424 GEEGVADIAGRGLSA

-447 NNDLYGLIMCIY
+447 NRDLYGIIMCIY
-459 HAKPIVEWNSLNIL
+459 HAKPLVEWNSLNIL
-473 HPCLTKTK
+473 HPCLTKVK
-481 ATDYAIP
+481 STDYAIP

-500 LNIMYAGNSPTVPA
+500 LNVMYAGNSPTAPA

-529 YKGSFTSTNLNWILP
+529 YKGSFATTNVNWILP
-544 HTLATVSQTQTPL
+544 HTLTTVSQTQTPL

-565 PTICDNMFVAK
+565 PTICDNMFIAK
-576 ADATVASDPLLNTI
+576 ADNTTASDQLLNTI

>member
-6 DFKSVRNNTHRAGFD
+6 DFNSVRNNVHRSGFD
-21 LSSRMCFTAKVGEM
+21 LSSRVCFTGKVGEI

-47 SFNIDGKSFMRTLPV
+47 TFKIDGKSFMRTLPV

-105 AAADNFSTSPYFTDS
+105 AAAENFATSPYFTDR

-125 YSSMGSSE
+125 FSSMGTSE

-138 DYWHVGTDKAKYAQG
+138 DYWHIGTDKAKYAQG
-153 DMAKLLTYLGYPTS
+153 DMAKLLSYLGYPIT
-167 LAPAGVK
+167 LAPNGVS

-195 FSQWED
+195 FNQWED
-201 AAPWTYNLDYILSED
+201 AAPWTYNLDYILSAD
-216 KLHMDITGMMSNR
+216 KLHMDITGMMSGR
-229 SGNTP
+229 TGNTP
-234 TIFTLHHVN
+234 TLFTLHHAN

-271 SGLHAVWPSS
+271 SGLRAQWTNSNHISA
-281 GLAHDLRFTGTS
+281 FITGSS
-293 HQSGY
+293 HQSGH
-298 EFFPIGYDANSS
+298 EFSVLGYD
-310 STGSPISQNTL
+310 STTTTTDSPIDRGTV
-321 RVNGLT
+321 RVNGLN
-327 GSPVQL
+327 GSPSSFT
-333 RLNNVS
+333 LNS
-339 PDNSPLQLPLSGSNI
+339 FRPSETASFPISGSNI
-354 SAGLSILVLRQAEAL
+354 TAGLSILVLRQAEAL

-424 GEDGVADIAGRGLSA
+424 GEEGVADIAGRGLSA
-439 SNGKIHFK
+439 SNGKISFK

-459 HAKPIVEWNSLNIL
+459 HAKPIVEWNSGNIL
-473 HPCLTKTK
+473 HPCLTKVK

-514 GYVPRYAEYKTDLDM
+514 GYVPRYAEYKTDLDVF
-529 YKGSFTSTNLNWILP
+529 KGSFSSLNINWILP
-544 HTLATVSQTQTPL
+544 HTLTTVSQTQTPL
-557 TYRAFKVP
+557 TYRAFKIP
-565 PTICDNMFVAK
+565 PSICDNMFVAK
-576 ADATVASDPLLNTI
+576 ADQTADSDPLLSTI

>member
-6 DFKSVRNNTHRAGFD
+6 DFKSVKNNVHRAGFD

-35 LPVKHWD
+35 LPIKHWD

-47 SFNIDGKSFMRTLPV
+47 TFKIDGKSFMRTLPV

-105 AAADNFSTSPYFTDS
+105 AAADNFTTSPYFTDG
-120 DIVGA
+120 DIVSA
-125 YSSMGSSE
+125 VLSMRE
-133 SQAYL
+133 KEAQAYL
-138 DYWHVGTDKAKYAQG
+138 DYWHVGSDKAKWAEG
-153 DMAKLLTYLGYPTS
+153 DMVKLLSYLGYPTTA
-167 LAPAGVK
+167 APTGIQNV
-174 NLALNPFPL
+174 ALNPFPL

-216 KLHMDITGMMSNR
+216 KLHIDITGMMSGR
-229 SGNTP
+229 TANTP

-258 GDVAI
+258 GDVSI
-263 AGPLSGDF
+263 AGPLTGDF
-271 SGLHAVWPSS
+271 SGLSASWNNNNRQTVSFQGS
-281 GLAHDLRFTGTS
+281 D
-293 HQSGY
+293 HQSGF
-298 EFFPIGYDANSS
+298 EFFPLGYDAKS
-310 STGSPISQNTL
+310 STTGSQIEPGTSRINGLGTSPV
-321 RVNGLT
+321 RVNLNFL
-327 GSPVQL
+327 SP
-333 RLNNVS
+333 
-339 PDNSPLQLPLSGSNI
+339 NSNFSFPITGSNI

-424 GEDGVADIAGRGLSA
+424 GETGVADIAGRGLSA
-439 SNGKIHFK
+439 SNGNINFK

-459 HAKPIVEWNSLNIL
+459 HAKPLVEWNSANIL
-473 HPCLTKTK
+473 HPCMTKVK
-481 ATDYAIP
+481 PTDYAIP

-500 LNIMYAGNSPTVPA
+500 LNIMYNGSSPTVPA
-514 GYVPRYAEYKTDLDM
+514 GYVPRYAEYKTDLDL
-529 YKGSFTSTNLNWILP
+529 YKGSFTTVNANWILP
-544 HTLATVSQTQTPL
+544 HTLSSVSQAQTPL

-565 PTICDNMFVAK
+565 PTICDNMFVAR
-576 ADATVASDPLLNTI
+576 ADNTVKSDQLLNTI

>member
-6 DFKSVRNNTHRAGFD
+6 DFKSVRNNVHRAGFD
-21 LSSRMCFTAKVGEM
+21 LSSRVCFTGKVGEM
-35 LPVKHWD
+35 IPIKHWD

-47 SFNIDGKSFMRTLPV
+47 TFKIDGKSFMRTLPV

-105 AAADNFSTSPYFTDS
+105 AAADNFSTSPYFTDA

-125 YSSMGSSE
+125 YSTMGSKE

-138 DYWHVGTDKAKYAQG
+138 DYWHTGSDKAKYAQG
-153 DMAKLLTYLGYPTS
+153 DMSKLLVYLGYPITM
-167 LAPAGVK
+167 APVGVK
-174 NLALNPFPL
+174 DVALNPFPL

-201 AAPWTYNLDYILSED
+201 AAPWTYNLDYILSEGD
-216 KLHMDITGMMSNR
+216 LHMDIPGMMAGR
-229 SGNTP
+229 TGNTP

-271 SGLHAVWPSS
+271 SGLSAVWTNSNRQTVSFQGSP
-281 GLAHDLRFTGTS
+281 
-293 HQSGY
+293 HQSGH
-298 EFFPIGYDANSS
+298 EFFPLGYDASS
-310 STGSPISQNTL
+310 TSTGSPIDASTSKL
-321 RVNGLT
+321 NGLNS
-327 GSPVQL
+327 SPV
-333 RLNNVS
+333 RANLNALG
-339 PDNSPLQLPLSGSNI
+339 PNSQISFPLDGSNI

-439 SNGKIHFK
+439 SNGKITFR

-459 HAKPIVEWNSLNIL
+459 HAKPIVEWNSSNIL
-473 HPCLTKTK
+473 HPCLTKVK

-500 LNIMYAGNSPTVPA
+500 LNIMYAGNSPTAPA
-514 GYVPRYAEYKTDLDM
+514 GYVPRYAEYKTDLDTF
-529 YKGSFTSTNLNWILP
+529 KGSFASINANWILP
-544 HTLATVSQTQTPL
+544 HTLSTVSQTQTPL

-565 PTICDNMFVAK
+565 PSICDNMFVAK
-576 ADATVASDPLLNTI
+576 ADHTVATDPLLNTI

>member
-6 DFKSVRNNTHRAGFD
+6 DFKSVRNNVHRAGFD

-47 SFNIDGKSFMRTLPV
+47 SFKIDGKSFMRTLPV

-94 TKNAYHAKSNL
+94 TKNAYHAKSVL
-105 AAADNFSTSPYFTDS
+105 TAADNFTTSPYFTDR

-125 YSSMGSSE
+125 YSMMGSKE

-138 DYWHVGTDKAKYAQG
+138 DYWHSGTDKADWAQG
-153 DMAKLLTYLGYPTS
+153 DMAKLLTYLGYPVT
-167 LAPAGVK
+167 LAPTGVESV
-174 NLALNPFPL
+174 ALNPFPL

-216 KLHMDITGMMSNR
+216 KLHIDVTGMMSGR
-229 SGNTP
+229 TANTP

-263 AGPLSGDF
+263 AGPLTGDF
-271 SGLHAVWPSS
+271 SGMSAVWSKQGNAS
-281 GLAHDLRFTGTS
+281 NVSFQASS
-293 HQSGY
+293 HQQGF
-298 EFFPIGYDANSS
+298 EFYPLGYDASSS
-310 STGSPISQNTL
+310 STGSAVNPKTVRMNGYSGSPIYTVLNQFRPNDKDLTL
-321 RVNGLT
+321 PIT
-327 GSPVQL
+327 GS
-333 RLNNVS
+333 
-339 PDNSPLQLPLSGSNI
+339 GI

-424 GEDGVADIAGRGLSA
+424 GEEGVADIAGRGLSA
-439 SNGKIHFK
+439 SNGKINFK

-473 HPCLTKTK
+473 HPCLTKVK

-500 LNIMYAGNSPTVPA
+500 LNIMYNGNSPAVPA
-514 GYVPRYAEYKTDLDM
+514 GYVPRYAEYKTDLDL
-529 YKGSFTSTNLNWILP
+529 YKGSFVTTNVNWVLP
-544 HTLATVSQTQTPL
+544 HTLTTVSQTQTPL
-557 TYRAFKVP
+557 TYRAYKVP
-565 PTICDNMFVAK
+565 PAICDNMFVAQ
-576 ADATVASDPLLNTI
+576 ADSTAASDQLLNTI

>member
-6 DFKSVRNNTHRAGFD
+6 DFKSVKNNVHRSGFD

-35 LPVKHWD
+35 LPIKHWD

-47 SFNIDGKSFMRTLPV
+47 SFKIDGKSFMRTLPV

-105 AAADNFSTSPYFTDS
+105 AAADDFTTSPYFTDADVAS
-120 DIVGA
+120 AVV
-125 YSSMGSSE
+125 SMAGKE
-133 SQAYL
+133 NLAYL
-138 DYWHVGTDKAKYAQG
+138 DYWRAGSDNAKFATG
-153 DMAKLLTYLGYPTS
+153 DMVKVLTYLGYPTT
-167 LAPAGVK
+167 LAPTGVSK
-174 NLALNPFPL
+174 VALNPFPL

-216 KLHMDITGMMSNR
+216 KLHMDIPGMMSGR
-229 SGNTP
+229 TANTP

-263 AGPLSGDF
+263 AGPLTGDF
-271 SGLHAVWPSS
+271 SGLSASWDNNNRQTVSFVGS
-281 GLAHDLRFTGTS
+281 D

-298 EFFPIGYDANSS
+298 HFFPLGYDSKS
-310 STGSPISQNTL
+310 STTGSQIEPGTSRINGLGTSPV
-321 RVNGLT
+321 RVNLNALGPNS
-327 GSPVQL
+327 GISFPVK
-333 RLNNVS
+333 
-339 PDNSPLQLPLSGSNI
+339 GSNMT
-354 SAGLSILVLRQAEAL
+354 AGLSILVLRQAEAL

-424 GEDGVADIAGRGLSA
+424 GEEGVADIAGRGLSA
-439 SNGKIHFK
+439 SNGKINFK
-447 NNDLYGLIMCIY
+447 NKDLYGLIMCIY
-459 HAKPIVEWNSLNIL
+459 HAKPIVEWNSRNIL
-473 HPCLTKTK
+473 HPCLTKVK
-481 ATDYAIP
+481 STDYAIP

-500 LNIMYAGNSPTVPA
+500 LNIMYNGNSPTVPA
-514 GYVPRYAEYKTDLDM
+514 GYVPRYAEYKTDLDL
-529 YKGSFTSTNLNWILP
+529 YKGSFERTNVNWVLP
-544 HTLATVSQTQTPL
+544 HTLTTVSQTQTPL

-565 PTICDNMFVAK
+565 PGICDNMFVAQ
-576 ADATVASDPLLNTI
+576 ADHTPDSDQLLNTI

>member
-6 DFKSVRNNTHRAGFD
+6 DFKSVSNNVHRAGFD

-47 SFNIDGKSFMRTLPV
+47 SFKIDGKSFMRTLPV

-94 TKNAYHAKSNL
+94 TKNAYHAKSSL
-105 AAADNFSTSPYFTDS
+105 AAADNFTTSPYFTDR

-125 YSSMGSSE
+125 YSVMGSKE
-133 SQAYL
+133 AQAYL
-138 DYWHVGTDKAKYAQG
+138 DYWHTGSDKAKYAQG
-153 DMAKLLTYLGYPTS
+153 DMSKLLTYLGYPVT
-167 LAPAGVK
+167 LAPKGVSDV
-174 NLALNPFPL
+174 ALNPFPL

-216 KLHMDITGMMSNR
+216 KLHMDIAGMMSGR
-229 SGNTP
+229 TVNTP

-263 AGPLSGDF
+263 AGPLTGDF
-271 SGLHAVWPSS
+271 SGLSAVWSKQGNTS
-281 GLAHDLRFTGTS
+281 NVTFQADAHQQGFG
-293 HQSGY
+293 
-298 EFFPIGYDANSS
+298 FFPLGYDATSSTSGSHPNSS
-310 STGSPISQNTL
+310 VPRLNGYSGSPM
-321 RVNGLT
+321 R
-327 GSPVQL
+327 PA
-333 RLNNVS
+333 LNNFRPNDKDLIFPVK
-339 PDNSPLQLPLSGSNI
+339 GSNM
-354 SAGLSILVLRQAEAL
+354 SVGLSILVLRQAEAL

-439 SNGKIHFK
+439 SNGKINFK
-447 NNDLYGLIMCIY
+447 NHDLYGLIMCIY
-459 HAKPIVEWNSLNIL
+459 HAKPIVEWNSINIL
-473 HPCLTKTK
+473 HPCLTKVK

-500 LNIMYAGNSPTVPA
+500 LNIMYNGNSPTVPA
-514 GYVPRYAEYKTDLDM
+514 GYVPRYAEYKTDLDL
-529 YKGSFTSTNLNWILP
+529 YKGSFASTNVNWVLP
-544 HTLATVSQTQTPL
+544 HTLATVAQTQTPL
-557 TYRAFKVP
+557 TYRAYKVP

-576 ADATVASDPLLNTI
+576 ADNTVASDQLLNTI

>member
-1 MANIM
+1 
-6 DFKSVRNNTHRAGFD
+6 
-21 LSSRMCFTAKVGEM
+21 
-35 LPVKHWD
+35 
-42 LLPGD
+42 
-47 SFNIDGKSFMRTLPV
+47 
-62 QKATFGRVR
+62 
-71 EYYDFYFVPYNLLW
+71 
-85 DKFESWIVQ
+85 
-94 TKNAYHAKSNL
+94 
-105 AAADNFSTSPYFTDS
+105 
-120 DIVGA
+120 
-125 YSSMGSSE
+125 
-133 SQAYL
+133 
-138 DYWHVGTDKAKYAQG
+138 
-153 DMAKLLTYLGYPTS
+153 MAKLLVYLGYPIT

-174 NLALNPFPL
+174 DVALNPFPL

-201 AAPWTYNLDYILSED
+201 AAPWTYNLDYILSEGD
-216 KLHMDITGMMSNR
+216 LHMDISGMMSGR
-229 SGNTP
+229 TGNTP

-271 SGLHAVWPSS
+271 SGLSAVWSNS
-281 GLAHDLRFTGTS
+281 NRQTVSFQGSD
-293 HQSGY
+293 HQSGC
-298 EFFPIGYDANSS
+298 EFFPLGYDASS
-310 STGSPISQNTL
+310 TTTGSPIDTSTSRLNGLGTSPV
-321 RVNGLT
+321 RVN
-327 GSPVQL
+327 
-333 RLNNVS
+333 LNALG
-339 PDNSPLQLPLSGSNI
+339 PNSQISLPLTGSNI

-439 SNGKIHFK
+439 SNGKITFR

-459 HAKPIVEWNSLNIL
+459 HAKPIVEWNSANIL
-473 HPCLTKTK
+473 HPCLTKVK

-500 LNIMYAGNSPTVPA
+500 LNIMYAGNSPTAPA
-514 GYVPRYAEYKTDLDM
+514 GYVPRYAEYKTDLDVF
-529 YKGSFTSTNLNWILP
+529 KGSFATTNANWILP
-544 HTLATVSQTQTPL
+544 HTLSTVSQTQTPL

-565 PTICDNMFVAK
+565 PSICDNMFIAK
-576 ADATVASDPLLNTI
+576 ADSTVASDPLLNTI

>member
-6 DFKSVRNNTHRAGFD
+6 DFKSVRNNVHRAGFD

-42 LLPGD
+42 LIPGD
-47 SFNIDGKSFMRTLPV
+47 SFKIDGKSFMRTLPV

-85 DKFESWIVQ
+85 DKFESWIIQ

-105 AAADNFSTSPYFTDS
+105 AAADNFTTSPYFTDS
-120 DIVGA
+120 DIASAVI
-125 YSSMGSSE
+125 SMAGTE
-133 SQAYL
+133 ALAYL
-138 DYWHVGTDKAKYAQG
+138 DYWREGSDKAKFAAG
-153 DMAKLLTYLGYPTS
+153 DMVKLLTYLGYPTT
-167 LAPAGVK
+167 LAPTGVS
-174 NLALNPFPL
+174 NVALNPFPL

-216 KLHMDITGMMSNR
+216 KLHMDITGMMSGR
-229 SGNTP
+229 TVNTP

-263 AGPLSGDF
+263 AGPLTGDF
-271 SGLHAVWPSS
+271 SGLSALWNSNNKQSVS
-281 GLAHDLRFTGTS
+281 FQGTD
-293 HQSGY
+293 HQAGF
-298 EFFPIGYDANSS
+298 EFFPLGYDAKSS
-310 STGSPISQNTL
+310 STGSPIDPATSRLNGLGTSPV
-321 RVNGLT
+321 RVNLNALSPNAGL
-327 GSPVQL
+327 SLPV
-333 RLNNVS
+333 
-339 PDNSPLQLPLSGSNI
+339 SGSKMT
-354 SAGLSILVLRQAEAL
+354 AGLSILVLRQAEAL

-377 SGDSDYKEQISK
+377 SGDSDYREQISK

-424 GEDGVADIAGRGLSA
+424 GEEGVADIAGRGLSA
-439 SNGKIHFK
+439 SNGKINFK

-459 HAKPIVEWNSLNIL
+459 HAKPIVEWNSRNIL
-473 HPCLTKTK
+473 HPCLTKVK
-481 ATDYAIP
+481 STDYAIP

-500 LNIMYAGNSPTVPA
+500 LNIMYNGNSPTVPA
-514 GYVPRYAEYKTDLDM
+514 GYVPRYAEYKTDLDL
-529 YKGSFTSTNLNWILP
+529 YKGSFASTNVNWVLP
-544 HTLATVSQTQTPL
+544 HTLTTVSQTQTPL
-557 TYRAFKVP
+557 TYRAYKVP
-565 PTICDNMFVAK
+565 PGICDNMFVAK
-576 ADATVASDPLLNTI
+576 ADHTFDTDQLLNTI

>member
-6 DFKSVRNNTHRAGFD
+6 DFKSVRNNVHRAGFD

-35 LPVKHWD
+35 LPIKHWD

-47 SFNIDGKSFMRTLPV
+47 SFKIDGKSFMRTLPV

-94 TKNAYHAKSNL
+94 TKNAYHAKSVL
-105 AAADNFSTSPYFTDS
+105 TAADNFTTSPYFTDR

-125 YSSMGSSE
+125 YSTMGSKE
-133 SQAYL
+133 AQAYL
-138 DYWHVGTDKAKYAQG
+138 DYWHTGTDKAGWAQG
-153 DMAKLLTYLGYPTS
+153 DMAKLLTYLGYPVT
-167 LAPAGVK
+167 LAPTGVSSV
-174 NLALNPFPL
+174 ALNPFPL

-216 KLHMDITGMMSNR
+216 KLHIDVSGMMSGR
-229 SGNTP
+229 SANTP

-263 AGPLSGDF
+263 AGPLTGDF
-271 SGLHAVWPSS
+271 SGMSAVWSPSGNS
-281 GLAHDLRFTGTS
+281 KSMRFQVAS
-293 HQSGY
+293 HQSGH
-298 EFFPIGYDANSS
+298 EFYPLGYDAQT
-310 STGSPISQNTL
+310 ST
-321 RVNGLT
+321 T
-327 GSPVQL
+327 GSPVDPSVA
-333 RLNNVS
+333 RLNGLNSS
-339 PDNSPLQLPLSGSNI
+339 PIFTTLNNFNPASQLNLPITGSNM

-424 GEDGVADIAGRGLSA
+424 GEEGVADIAGRGLSA
-439 SNGKIHFK
+439 SNGKINFK

-473 HPCLTKTK
+473 HPCLTKVK

-500 LNIMYAGNSPTVPA
+500 LNIMYNGNSPMVPA
-514 GYVPRYAEYKTDLDM
+514 GYVPRYAEYKTDLDL
-529 YKGSFTSTNLNWILP
+529 YKGSFATTNVNWVLP
-544 HTLATVSQTQTPL
+544 HTLTTVSQTQTPF
-557 TYRAFKVP
+557 TYRAYKVP
-565 PTICDNMFVAK
+565 PTICDNMFVAQ
-576 ADATVASDPLLNTI
+576 ADSTASSDQLLNTI

>member
-6 DFKSVRNNTHRAGFD
+6 DFKSVRNNVHRAGFD
-21 LSSRMCFTAKVGEM
+21 LSSRVCFTSKVGEM
-35 LPVKHWD
+35 LPVKYWD

-47 SFNIDGKSFMRTLPV
+47 SFKIDGKSFMRTLPV

-105 AAADNFSTSPYFTDS
+105 AAADNFTTSPYITGS

-125 YSSMGSSE
+125 LSSMGTDE
-133 SQAYL
+133 ARAYL
-138 DYWHVGTDKAKYAQG
+138 DYWHKGTDKAKWAQS
-153 DMAKLLTYLGYPTS
+153 DMSKLLTYLGYPITLTS
-167 LAPAGVK
+167 SGVK
-174 NLALNPFPL
+174 DVALSPFPL

-216 KLHMDITGMMSNR
+216 KLHMDVTGMMSGR
-229 SGNTP
+229 TVNTP

-243 FDKDLVNGMLPQPQY
+243 FDKDLINGMLPQPQY

-263 AGPLSGDF
+263 AGPLTGDF
-271 SGLHAVWPSS
+271 SGLSAVWLNSNRQTVS
-281 GLAHDLRFTGTS
+281 FQGTD
-293 HQSGY
+293 HQSGH
-298 EFFPIGYDANSS
+298 EFFPLGYDASS
-310 STGSPISQNTL
+310 TSTGSPIDSSTSRLNGLGTSPV
-321 RVNGLT
+321 RVNLNALGPN
-327 GSPVQL
+327 SQCIFPVTA
-333 RLNNVS
+333 
-339 PDNSPLQLPLSGSNI
+339 SNM

-424 GEDGVADIAGRGLSA
+424 GEAGVADIAGRGLSA
-439 SNGKIHFK
+439 SNGKINFK
-447 NNDLYGLIMCIY
+447 NKDLYGLIMCIY
-459 HAKPIVEWNSLNIL
+459 HAKPIVEWSSLNIL
-473 HPCLTKTK
+473 HPCLTKVK

-500 LNIMYAGNSPTVPA
+500 LNIMYNGNSPLVPA
-514 GYVPRYAEYKTDLDM
+514 GYVPRYAEYKTDLDLF
-529 YKGSFTSTNLNWILP
+529 KGSFTTENRNWVLP
-544 HTLATVSQTQTPL
+544 HTLAAVTQAQAPF
-557 TYRAFKVP
+557 TYRAYKVP
-565 PTICDNMFVAK
+565 PEICDNMFVSK
-576 ADATVASDPLLNTI
+576 ADTTLVSDQLLNTI

>member
-6 DFKSVRNNTHRAGFD
+6 DFKSVRNNVHRSGFD

-47 SFNIDGKSFMRTLPV
+47 SFKIDGKSFMRTLPV

-105 AAADNFSTSPYFTDS
+105 AAADNFTTSPYITGK

-125 YSSMGSSE
+125 LSSMGTNE

-138 DYWHVGTDKAKYAQG
+138 DYWHKGTDKAKWAQT
-153 DMAKLLTYLGYPTS
+153 DMSKLLTYLGYPIT
-167 LAPAGVK
+167 LAPTGVEDI
-174 NLALNPFPL
+174 ALNPFPL

-216 KLHMDITGMMSNR
+216 KLHMDITSMMTGR
-229 SGNTP
+229 TANTP

-243 FDKDLVNGMLPQPQY
+243 FDKDLINGMLPQPQY
-258 GDVAI
+258 GDVSI
-263 AGPLSGDF
+263 AGPLTGDF
-271 SGLHAVWPSS
+271 SGLSAVWAKQGNSINPSFQAS
-281 GLAHDLRFTGTS
+281 S
-293 HQSGY
+293 HQSGF
-298 EFFPIGYDANSS
+298 EFFPLGYDATK
-310 STGSPISQNTL
+310 ST
-321 RVNGLT
+321 T
-327 GSPVQL
+327 GSPVDTSTA
-333 RLNNVS
+333 RLNGLNSS
-339 PDNSPLQLPLSGSNI
+339 PIRTTLNQFRPNDKDLVLPITGSNI
-354 SAGLSILVLRQAEAL
+354 TAGLSILVLRQAEAL

-424 GEDGVADIAGRGLSA
+424 GEEGVADIAGRGLSA
-439 SNGKIHFK
+439 SNGKINFK

-459 HAKPIVEWNSLNIL
+459 HAKPIVEWNSVNVL
-473 HPCLTKTK
+473 HPCLTKVK

-488 EFDSIGMQPLLR
+488 EFDSIGMQPLFR
-500 LNIMYAGNSPTVPA
+500 LNIMYNGNSPTVPA
-514 GYVPRYAEYKTDLDM
+514 GYVPRYAEYKTDLDL
-529 YKGSFTSTNLNWILP
+529 YKGSFTTTNINWVLP
-544 HTLATVSQTQTPL
+544 HTLTTLSQTQTPL
-557 TYRAFKVP
+557 TYRAYKVP
-565 PTICDNMFVAK
+565 PEVCDNMFVAK
-576 ADATVASDPLLNTI
+576 ANTSLTSDQLLNTI

>member
-6 DFKSVRNNTHRAGFD
+6 DFKSVRNNVHRAGFD
-21 LSSRMCFTAKVGEM
+21 LSSRMCFTGKVGEM
-35 LPVKHWD
+35 LPVKYWD

-47 SFNIDGKSFMRTLPV
+47 SFKIDGKSFMRTLPV

-71 EYYDFYFVPYNLLW
+71 EYYDFYFVPCNLLW

-105 AAADNFSTSPYFTDS
+105 TAADNFTTSPYFTDT

-133 SQAYL
+133 DTAYL
-138 DYWHVGTDKAKYAQG
+138 DYWHHGSDKAKWAQG
-153 DMAKLLTYLGYPTS
+153 DMLKLLMYLGYPVS
-167 LAPAGVK
+167 LGPTGAGDI
-174 NLALNPFPL
+174 ALDPFPL

-216 KLHMDITGMMSNR
+216 KLHMDIPGMMSGR
-229 SGNTP
+229 TSNTP

-263 AGPLSGDF
+263 AGPLTGDF
-271 SGLHAVWPSS
+271 SGLRAEWRSS
-281 GLAHDLRFTGTS
+281 GNSKSMKFQVAS
-293 HQSGY
+293 HQSGN
-298 EFFPIGYDANSS
+298 EFFPLGYDATS
-310 STGSPISQNTL
+310 ST
-321 RVNGLT
+321 T
-327 GSPVQL
+327 GSPVDSNTIKL
-333 RLNNVS
+333 NGLNSSPIAVTLNNLYPS
-339 PDNSPLQLPLSGSNI
+339 TQLNLPVSGSGMSI
-354 SAGLSILVLRQAEAL
+354 GLSILVLRQAEAL

-414 VSEVINTNLQ
+414 ISEVINTNLQ

-439 SNGKIHFK
+439 SNGKINFE

-459 HAKPIVEWNSLNIL
+459 HAKPIVEWDSTNIL
-473 HPCLTKTK
+473 HPCLTKVK

-500 LNIMYAGNSPTVPA
+500 LNIMYNSNSPLVPA
-514 GYVPRYAEYKTDLDM
+514 GYVPRYAEYKTDLDL
-529 YKGSFTSTNLNWILP
+529 YKGSFATTNVNWVLP
-544 HTLATVSQTQTPL
+544 HTLTTESQTQTPL
-557 TYRAFKVP
+557 TYRAYKVP
-565 PTICDNMFVAK
+565 PTICDNMFVAQ
-576 ADATVASDPLLNTI
+576 ADSTVASDQLLNTI

>member
-6 DFKSVRNNTHRAGFD
+6 DFKSVRNNVHRAGFD
-21 LSSRMCFTAKVGEM
+21 LSSRVCFTGKVGEI

-47 SFNIDGKSFMRTLPV
+47 TFEIDGKSFMRTLPV

-105 AAADNFSTSPYFTDS
+105 AAADNFTTSPYFTVD

-125 YSSMGSSE
+125 FSSMGSDE
-133 SQAYL
+133 ARAYL
-138 DYWHVGTDKAKYAQG
+138 DYWHVGSDKAGWAQE
-153 DMAKLLTYLGYPTS
+153 DMKKLLVYLGYPVS
-167 LAPAGVK
+167 LAPSGAGTV
-174 NLALNPFPL
+174 ALNPFPL

-201 AAPWTYNLDYILSED
+201 AAPWTYNLDYILAE
-216 KLHMDITGMMSNR
+216 KQLHIDITGMMTGR
-229 SGNTP
+229 TANTP
-234 TIFTLHHVN
+234 TLFTLHHAN

-271 SGLHAVWPSS
+271 SSLTANWKNNSHISAF
-281 GLAHDLRFTGTS
+281 FTGS
-293 HQSGY
+293 AHQSGY
-298 EFFPIGYDANSS
+298 EFSPLGYDGETS
-310 STGSPISQNTL
+310 STGAPINRGTI
-321 RVNGLT
+321 RVNGHDA
-327 GSPVQL
+327 SPSSFT
-333 RLNNVS
+333 LNS
-339 PDNSPLQLPLSGSNI
+339 FRPSETLSLPISGSNI

-424 GEDGVADIAGRGLSA
+424 GDDGVADIAGRGLSA
-439 SNGKIHFK
+439 SNGKIKFK
-447 NNDLYGLIMCIY
+447 NNDLYGIIMCIY
-459 HAKPIVEWNSLNIL
+459 HGKPIVEWNSLGLL
-473 HPCLTKTK
+473 HPSMVKTK

-500 LNIMYAGNSPTVPA
+500 LNIMYVGNSPLVPA
-514 GYVPRYAEYKTDLDM
+514 GYVPRYAEYKTDLDTF
-529 YKGSFTSTNLNWILP
+529 KGSFANSNINWVLP
-544 HTLATVSQTQTPL
+544 HSLSAVSQTQTPL
-557 TYRAFKVP
+557 TYRAFKIAP
-565 PTICDNMFVAK
+565 DICNNMFVAA
-576 ADATVASDPLLNTI
+576 ADKTMDSDPLLNTI

>member
-6 DFKSVRNNTHRAGFD
+6 DFKSVRNNVHRAGFD

-35 LPVKHWD
+35 LPVKYWD

-47 SFNIDGKSFMRTLPV
+47 SFKIDGKSFMRTLPV

-105 AAADNFSTSPYFTDS
+105 AAADNFTTSPYLTGS
-120 DIVGA
+120 DLVGA
-125 YSSMGSSE
+125 FSSMGTDE
-133 SQAYL
+133 ARAYL
-138 DYWHVGTDKAKYAQG
+138 DYWRKGTDKAKWAQS
-153 DMAKLLTYLGYPTS
+153 DMSKLLTYLGYPIT
-167 LAPAGVK
+167 LAPSGVK
-174 NLALNPFPL
+174 DIALNPFPL

-216 KLHMDITGMMSNR
+216 KLHMDVTGMMSGR
-229 SGNTP
+229 TVNTP

-243 FDKDLVNGMLPQPQY
+243 FDKDLINGMLPQPQY

-263 AGPLSGDF
+263 AGPLTGDF
-271 SGLHAVWPSS
+271 SGLHAEWRTS
-281 GLAHDLRFTGTS
+281 GNSKTMKFQVAS
-293 HQSGY
+293 HVSGR
-298 EFFPIGYDANSS
+298 EFFPLGYDAS
-310 STGSPISQNTL
+310 STTTGSSVDPATVKLNGLNSSPISAALNNLYPSTQLNL
-321 RVNGLT
+321 PVT
-327 GSPVQL
+327 GS
-333 RLNNVS
+333 
-339 PDNSPLQLPLSGSNI
+339 DM

-439 SNGKIHFK
+439 SNGKINFK
-447 NNDLYGLIMCIY
+447 NQDLYGLIMCIY
-459 HAKPIVEWNSLNIL
+459 HAKPIVEWNSTNVL
-473 HPCLTKTK
+473 HPCLTKVK

-500 LNIMYAGNSPTVPA
+500 LNIMYNGNSPLVPA

-529 YKGSFTSTNLNWILP
+529 YKGSFTTENRNWILP
-544 HTLATVSQTQTPL
+544 HTLATVVQAQTPL
-557 TYRAFKVP
+557 TYRAYKVP
-565 PTICDNMFVAK
+565 PEICDNMFVAK
-576 ADATVASDPLLNTI
+576 ADTTLTSDQLLNTI

>member
-6 DFKSVRNNTHRAGFD
+6 DFKSVKNNVHRAGFD

-35 LPVKHWD
+35 LPIKHWD

-47 SFNIDGKSFMRTLPV
+47 SFRIDGKSFMRTLPV

-105 AAADNFSTSPYFTDS
+105 AAADNFTTSPYFTDGDVAS
-120 DIVGA
+120 ALV
-125 YSSMGSSE
+125 STLTKE
-133 SQAYL
+133 SLAYL
-138 DYWHVGTDKAKYAQG
+138 DYWHEGSDKAKWAQS
-153 DMAKLLTYLGYPTS
+153 DMSKLLTYLGYPTS
-167 LAPAGVK
+167 AAPTGVS
-174 NLALNPFPL
+174 NVALNPFPL

-201 AAPWTYNLDYILSED
+201 AAPWTCNLDYVLSED
-216 KLHMDITGMMSNR
+216 KLHMDITAMMSGR
-229 SGNTP
+229 TANTP

-263 AGPLSGDF
+263 AGPLTGDF
-271 SGLHAVWPSS
+271 SGLSAVWAKS
-281 GLAHDLRFTGTS
+281 GNTS
-293 HQSGY
+293 EVSFQVDPHKSGY
-298 EFFPIGYDANSS
+298 EFYPLGYDATSTSSGHAPDSSMARLNGLSS
-310 STGSPISQNTL
+310 SPIRTIFKSFRPNDKDLTLPITGSDMT
-321 RVNGLT
+321 
-327 GSPVQL
+327 
-333 RLNNVS
+333 
-339 PDNSPLQLPLSGSNI
+339 
-354 SAGLSILVLRQAEAL
+354 AGLSILVLREAEAL

-439 SNGKIHFK
+439 SNGKISFK
-447 NNDLYGLIMCIY
+447 NKDLYGLVMCIY
-459 HAKPIVEWNSLNIL
+459 HAKPIVEWNSTNIL
-473 HPCLTKTK
+473 HPCLTKVK

-500 LNIMYAGNSPTVPA
+500 LNIMYNGNSPMLPA
-514 GYVPRYAEYKTDLDM
+514 GYVPRYAEYKTDLDL
-529 YKGSFTSTNLNWILP
+529 YKGSFTTTNVNWILP
-544 HTLATVSQTQTPL
+544 HTLTTVSQTQTPL

-565 PTICDNMFVAK
+565 PSICDNMFVAK
-576 ADATVASDPLLNTI
+576 ADYLFSSDQLLNTI

>member
-6 DFKSVRNNTHRAGFD
+6 DFKSVRNNVHRAGFD
-21 LSSRMCFTAKVGEM
+21 LSSRVCFTGKVGEM
-35 LPVKHWD
+35 IPIKHWD

-47 SFNIDGKSFMRTLPV
+47 TFKIDGKSFMRTLPV

-105 AAADNFSTSPYFTDS
+105 TAADNFSTSPYFTDT

-125 YSSMGSSE
+125 YSSMGSKE

-138 DYWHVGTDKAKYAQG
+138 DYWHTGTDKAKYAQG
-153 DMAKLLTYLGYPTS
+153 DMAKLLVYLGYPVT
-167 LAPAGVK
+167 LAPKGVSDV
-174 NLALNPFPL
+174 ALNPFPL

-201 AAPWTYNLDYILSED
+201 AAPWTYNLDYILSEGD
-216 KLHMDITGMMSNR
+216 LHMDISGMMSGR
-229 SGNTP
+229 TGNTP

-271 SGLHAVWPSS
+271 SGLSAVWSNTNRQTVS
-281 GLAHDLRFTGTS
+281 FQGTA
-293 HQSGY
+293 HQSGH
-298 EFFPIGYDANSS
+298 EFFPFGYDASS
-310 STGSPISQNTL
+310 TSTGSPIESSTSRLNGL
-321 RVNGLT
+321 NSSPVRVN
-327 GSPVQL
+327 
-333 RLNNVS
+333 LNALG
-339 PDNSPLQLPLSGSNI
+339 PNSQVTLPLSGSNI

-439 SNGKIHFK
+439 SNGKITFR

-459 HAKPIVEWNSLNIL
+459 HAKPIVEWNSANIL
-473 HPCLTKTK
+473 HPCLTKVK

-514 GYVPRYAEYKTDLDM
+514 GYVPRYAEYKTDLDVF
-529 YKGSFTSTNLNWILP
+529 KGSFASTNVNWILP
-544 HTLATVSQTQTPL
+544 HTLSTVSQTQTPL

-565 PTICDNMFVAK
+565 PSICDNMFVAK
-576 ADATVASDPLLNTI
+576 ADNTVASDPLLNTI